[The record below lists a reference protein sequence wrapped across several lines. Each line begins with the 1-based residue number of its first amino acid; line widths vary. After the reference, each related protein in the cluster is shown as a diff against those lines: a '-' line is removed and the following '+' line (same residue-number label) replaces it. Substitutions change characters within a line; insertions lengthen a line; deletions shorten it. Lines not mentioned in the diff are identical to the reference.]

1 MEKDVIISIKGVQ
14 RYENADPDTMELV
27 TAGRLEREG
36 NSYTLS
42 YQESELTGL
51 EGTLT
56 TFQIEPERVT
66 LMRVGE
72 LNSQMVFEEGR
83 RHMSMYNT
91 PYGAMTIGVNT
102 RHLLA
107 ELSDRGGEIEIDYAI
122 EIDHGIAGRNVFQIN
137 VKESDGAAGLRFEV
151 VNFDSKRFAEGKT
164 LPETGLCPVEDC
176 NNRVPAAACRRG
188 QLTTPWQGGI
198 RSKSM

>member
-1 MEKDVIISIKGVQ
+1 MSENNVIISIKGVQ

-56 TFQIEPERVT
+56 TFQIEPERIT
-66 LMRVGE
+66 LMRVGGF
-72 LNSQMVFEEGR
+72 NSQMVFQEGR

-91 PYGAMTIGVNT
+91 PYGTMSIGVNT
-102 RHLLA
+102 RHLTA
-107 ELSDRGGEIEIDYAI
+107 QVGESGGDIEIDYAI
-122 EIDHGIAGRNVFQIN
+122 EIDHTVAGRNVFQIKI
-137 VKESDGAAGLRFEV
+137 KEAAPGCSL
-151 VNFDSKRFAEGKT
+151 K
-164 LPETGLCPVEDC
+164 
-176 NNRVPAAACRRG
+176 
-188 QLTTPWQGGI
+188 Q
-198 RSKSM
+198 